1 MKEDRKRWRERRRRR
16 RRSDRKKGS
25 EYEWSREICHTK
37 GTAVCV
43 PDN

>member
-37 GTAVCV
+37 
-43 PDN
+43 

>member
-16 RRSDRKKGS
+16 RRNDRKKGS

-37 GTAVCV
+37 
-43 PDN
+43 